1 MSTLVGQVKDDDVRG
16 EATEPAGIKTPG
28 ALVVHETLAATAPA
42 PPPPEAPAAPSA
54 PAVKPARTKVSFYS
68 HPDDADRAR
77 GAFLHTQIQEGHRTL
92 SGFIDSAV
100 MDKVKQ
106 LEERYNGGKPFPPVA
121 PGGMAKGRPMGS

>member
-1 MSTLVGQVKDDDVRG
+1 MKTLVGQVKDDDERS
-16 EATEPAGIKTPG
+16 ETTEPSPPEAPG
-28 ALVVHETLAATAPA
+28 ALIVHEAPAATAPVST
-42 PPPPEAPAAPSA
+42 PPVAASTPTA
-54 PAVKPARTKVSFYS
+54 PAVKPPRTKVSFYS

-106 LEERYNGGKPFPPVA
+106 LEEHYNGGKPFPSVA

>member
-1 MSTLVGQVKDDDVRG
+1 MK
-16 EATEPAGIKTPG
+16 
-28 ALVVHETLAATAPA
+28 
-42 PPPPEAPAAPSA
+42 PP
-54 PAVKPARTKVSFYS
+54 RTKVSFYS

-106 LEERYNGGKPFPPVA
+106 LEERYNEGKPFPAVA

>member
-1 MSTLVGQVKDDDVRG
+1 MKTLVGQVKDDDVRSETG
-16 EATEPAGIKTPG
+16 EPS
-28 ALVVHETLAATAPA
+28 
-42 PPPPEAPAAPSA
+42 PPEAPDALVAHEAPVAPAPVSPPPIAASAPPA
-54 PAVKPARTKVSFYS
+54 PAVKPPRTKVSFYS

-106 LEERYNGGKPFPPVA
+106 LEERYNAGKPFPAVA